1 MEFQARWPT
10 PHSPMATKWHRGAKF
25 NKEPNDFF
33 FKFNNLRALNGCKG
47 LPWRSSGLSLP
58 YNAGDMGLIPGL
70 GRSPGE
76 GNGYHSSILAWRIPW
91 KEEPGKLQ
99 PMGSQRV
106 RHA

>member
-58 YNAGDMGLIPGL
+58 YYAGDMGLIPGW
-70 GRSPGE
+70 E
-76 GNGYHSSILAWRIPW
+76 TKIPHALEQLSLCC
-91 KEEPGKLQ
+91 KEI
-99 PMGSQRV
+99 SQVTELRLE
-106 RHA
+106 AAK